1 MKNSTPYSKS
11 QATPCPII
19 SNMKLNENDLAFSTT
34 KENFTFHLN
43 QTVIESIE
51 PGFLSNSN
59 GIKPTMQF
67 GFSGTGI
74 WYITEEVFRSVFE
87 MLAIEELETNEG
99 HNKWPAS
106 GTIDFGFNPLRLF
119 TVQLYNFKRRLCN

>member
-1 MKNSTPYSKS
+1 MN
-11 QATPCPII
+11 
-19 SNMKLNENDLAFSTT
+19 LNENDLAFSTT

-43 QTVIESIE
+43 YTVIESIE

-74 WYITEEVFRSVFE
+74 WYITDEVFRSIFE
-87 MLAIEELETNEG
+87 MLADKDLERNNEG
-99 HNKWPAS
+99 HNKLPAS
-106 GTIDFGFNPLRLF
+106 GHIDFGSNPLRLS
-119 TVQLYNFKRRLCN
+119 TVQLYNLKHRLCN